1 MMYFT
6 PFWRSLSETHC
17 LASSTTVDDARQWS
31 VISDKTVFQ
40 WVIDA
45 IAQQI
50 CNLHR
55 INFFSMT
62 VFKRRIVFCTV
73 HSVQLKR
80 FYPHLFCSTLHSWR
94 NCDSKFCWT
103 ASPDNSLHKA
113 PLTCIFEVCESKAYW
128 VWNCLCTKSMSTVKQ
143 SGACHAPSTYV
154 SEVPLIDSNINL
166 DSIKLFC
173 TVCYF
178 IRNII

>member
-17 LASSTTVDDARQWS
+17 LASS
-31 VISDKTVFQ
+31 TVFQ

-80 FYPHLFCSTLHSWR
+80 FIHIFFVAHYTHDETVTPSSVEQLHQTIRCIKHLWHAFLKCVKAKHTEYE
-94 NCDSKFCWT
+94 T
-103 ASPDNSLHKA
+103 ACAQRACQLWSSLALAMHHRHMCLKCLL
-113 PLTCIFEVCESKAYW
+113 LTVI
-128 VWNCLCTKSMSTVKQ
+128 
-143 SGACHAPSTYV
+143 
-154 SEVPLIDSNINL
+154 LI
-166 DSIKLFC
+166 
-173 TVCYF
+173 
-178 IRNII
+178 